1 MEFHENRY
9 SERPHGVSRKSLYW
23 KTTWSF
29 MKIVIVK
36 NHMEFNENR
45 YSEKNHT
52 EFHENR
58 YSEKPHGVSWKSL

>member
-1 MEFHENRY
+1 
-9 SERPHGVSRKSLYW
+9 
-23 KTTWSF
+23 

-58 YSEKPHGVSWKSL
+58 YSEKPHGVS